1 MTIHD
6 AEVIELLAD
15 KPELLAIADAVS
27 ATQPK
32 MARTKPTR
40 RRVAVRVAIVLAVA
54 AAVLIGVLAAP
65 QGGPSGVLGRAL
77 AAVGDGPIMHVV
89 TEMPSG
95 GVYVNL
101 KTGHRT
107 VQIFR
112 EELWADRKL
121 DRFHLVLSVNGR
133 VVGDL
138 LWPADSRNGVNPIAP
153 SNPAFVALW
162 TGYRTALKDGAVTL
176 AGRGSVSGRRVY
188 WLRFKSTSSDEGRY
202 LVAVDARTYKPVLY
216 RSSFNGRHIDQ
227 RILVAE
233 TTAYRASEF
242 KRRGPSFA
250 GSGSS
255 QGGISSGPY
264 DPSAPPPTVVR
275 APWLTAGRAVAG
287 LNLQSAFPLSGYSTI
302 RGKRRTFRGLELTY
316 GTTLRAGARR
326 GSTTVDEYPRPQDP
340 NAWRFIPADSIQIQE
355 GEESGSDG
363 THTTWSGNLKKDGI
377 YLTISTPKS
386 ERALL
391 AIARALHR
399 GRK

>member
-6 AEVIELLAD
+6 TEVIELLGD
-15 KPELLAIADAVS
+15 TPELLAIADAVS
-27 ATQPK
+27 ATQRGALQPRVK
-32 MARTKPTR
+32 R
-40 RRVAVRVAIVLAVA
+40 RRIVVRGGILA
-54 AAVLIGVLAAP
+54 AAVAGAIVAILAAP

-89 TEMPSG
+89 TELPSG

-107 VQIFR
+107 AQIFR

-121 DRFHLVLSVNGR
+121 ARFHLVLSVNGR
-133 VVGDL
+133 VVGDV
-138 LWPADSRNGVNPIAP
+138 LWPADSRHGVNPIAP
-153 SNPAFVALW
+153 DNPAFVALW
-162 TGYRTALKDGAVTL
+162 TGYRTALKNGTVKL
-176 AGRGSVSGRRVY
+176 AGHGTVDGRRIY
-188 WLRFKSTSSDEGRY
+188 WLRFKPTSSGEGRNE
-202 LVAVDARTYKPVLY
+202 VAVDARTYKPVLY
-216 RSSFNGRHIDQ
+216 RYSFGGRHIDQ
-227 RILVAE
+227 RILVAK

-242 KRRGPSFA
+242 ERRGPSFA
-250 GSGSS
+250 GAGSS
-255 QGGISSGPY
+255 ESGMSSGPY

-287 LNLQSAFPLSGYSTI
+287 LELRSALPISGYTKA
-302 RGKRRTFRGLELTY
+302 GNKRKTYKGLELTY
-316 GTTLRAGARR
+316 AKVVGAGASR
-326 GSTTVDEYPRPQDP
+326 GSTVDEYPRPQDP
-340 NAWRFIPADSIQIQE
+340 NAWRFIPAGSIQIQV

-363 THTTWSGNLKKDGI
+363 THTTWTGNLKKHGI